1 MGGNPSSQSNAIA
14 QASLNES
21 RRQYEETRAREDA
34 QKAAAKANASATRI
48 SGNMAYSNNYQQ
60 STDFT
65 TGRDGSYS
73 LLTAGGTQSII
84 GDLLGSNDIL
94 GG

>member
-1 MGGNPSSQSNAIA
+1 MGGNPSEKANTIA
-14 QASLNES
+14 QASLDES
-21 RRQYEETRAREDA
+21 RRQYAETKAKEDA
-34 QKAAAKANASATRI
+34 QKATAKANAGATRI

-60 STDFT
+60 ATDFT
-65 TGRDGSYS
+65 AGQSGTYS

-84 GDLLGSNDIL
+84 GDLLGSNDTL